1 MSICQDIINTNNA
14 LRENSSTQGQ
24 VQYDTLIAKI
34 NAQDTQM
41 QNAKMLMISLN
52 AKADAM
58 LQKANDIKLKIA
70 LGIAYF
76 IYKNCQKAMKQ
87 DK

>member
-24 VQYDTLIAKI
+24 VQYDTLIANI

-58 LQKANDIKLKIA
+58 LQMI
-70 LGIAYF
+70 F
-76 IYKNCQKAMKQ
+76 
-87 DK
+87 

>member
-58 LQKANDIKLKIA
+58 LQKANDIL
-70 LGIAYF
+70 
-76 IYKNCQKAMKQ
+76 
-87 DK
+87 

>member
-34 NAQDTQM
+34 NAQYNQM
-41 QNAKMLMISLN
+41 QNDKMLMISLN
-52 AKADAM
+52 A
-58 LQKANDIKLKIA
+58 
-70 LGIAYF
+70 
-76 IYKNCQKAMKQ
+76 
-87 DK
+87 